1 MSMETKDLSLFEQM
15 GGNDTDNTMTVNTY
29 TLRYESSGSE
39 EAVISPD
46 GTKIKVTNANRRG

>member
-1 MSMETKDLSLFEQM
+1 
-15 GGNDTDNTMTVNTY
+15 MTVNTY
-29 TLRYESSGSE
+29 TLRYESSESE